1 MDGPSP
7 LCLVIVRVLVPEL
20 VGKRI
25 TIEQGPATLGRGAQ
39 CEIVIPVRDVSRE
52 HVRFER
58 CGDVWTVQDLGS
70 TNGCRLNAAPLDG
83 RVVLGVGDLLR
94 VGHALL
100 RVVPADDRTT
110 QRVRRRTGR
119 STGDTA
125 RRSGPPPTVRD

>member
-1 MDGPSP
+1 MDAPSP

-25 TIEQGPATLGRGAQ
+25 TIEQGPALLGRGAQ
-39 CEIVIPVRDVSRE
+39 CDIVIPVRDVSRE

-58 CGDVWTVQDLGS
+58 CGGEWTVQDVGS
-70 TNGCRLNAAPLDG
+70 TNGCRLNAGPLVG
-83 RVVLGVGDLLR
+83 CVVLSVGDLLR

-100 RVVPADDRTT
+100 RVVPSDERTT
-110 QRVRRRTGR
+110 RRVRRTGR

-125 RRSGPPPTVRD
+125 PVTTPPTVR